1 MKIKWYNTIDSTF
14 SAMENGKESLT
25 HKEVWAARF
34 QRAGKGQKGNVWSS
48 REGENLMFSIFLVHK
63 EILARHQFGISQ
75 AISLGVCDYLR
86 QKGVTAS
93 IKWPND
99 IYVGESK
106 ICGILIQNTVK
117 GAALQD
123 SIVGIGLN
131 INQTDFPEW
140 IPNPTSLKTV
150 TGGEYIPEDEL
161 VPLLERIFEEYDNL
175 SDDTARRY
183 MDLLYLKGIRH
194 QYTDTSTGRQFWGTI
209 TSVVKDGRLE
219 IKTADGYYRY
229 FAFKEVAY

>member
-14 SAMENGKESLT
+14 SAMENGKEALT
-25 HKEVWAARF
+25 QKEVWAARF
-34 QRAGKGQKGNVWSS
+34 QSAGKGQKGNVWSS
-48 REGENLMFSIFLVHK
+48 REGENLTFSIYLVHK
-63 EILARHQFGISQ
+63 EILARDQFGISQ
-75 AISLGVCDYLR
+75 AISLGVCEYLR

-99 IYVGESK
+99 IYVGDRK

-140 IPNPTSLKTV
+140 IPNPTSLKMV
-150 TGGEYIPEDEL
+150 TGAHYTPEDEL
-161 VPLLERIFEEYDNL
+161 EPLLECIFDEYDNL
-175 SDDTARRY
+175 GDDTARRN

-194 QYTDTSTGRQFWGTI
+194 QYTDTSTGKRFWGVI

-219 IKTADGYYRY
+219 IKTADGYFRY

>member
-63 EILARHQFGISQ
+63 DILARDQFGISQ

-150 TGGEYIPEDEL
+150 TGRDYVPEDEL
-161 VPLLERIFEEYDNL
+161 EPLLECIIEEYDNL